1 MGTLSAGVI
10 PMYRKQ
16 GKTLFLILRSYKY
29 WDFPK
34 GTVEEGE
41 DPFQTALREL
51 KEESGIE
58 SVEFPVGKIFVDTE
72 PYAHGKVARYYLG
85 EVDSQNVVL
94 GLNPEL
100 GRAEHQEY
108 RWVTENEASRLLNDR
123 LLKVLNWAVQNL

>member
-10 PMYRKQ
+10 PVYRKQ

-34 GTVEEGE
+34 GAVEQEE

-58 SVEFPVGKIFVDTE
+58 SVNFPAGKIFVETE

-85 EVDSQNVVL
+85 EIDSQNVVL

-100 GRAEHQEY
+100 GRPEHHEY
-108 RWVTENEASRLLNDR
+108 RWVNESEASRLLNDR